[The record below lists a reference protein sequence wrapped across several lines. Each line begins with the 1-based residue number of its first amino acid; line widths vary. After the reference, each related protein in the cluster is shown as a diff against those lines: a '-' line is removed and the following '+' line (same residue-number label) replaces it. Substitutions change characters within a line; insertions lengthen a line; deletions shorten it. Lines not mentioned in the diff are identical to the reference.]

1 LSESFPN
8 NIHSFVTTWTDT
20 GLNTD
25 YLKHFG
31 ESAFLLL
38 CKLIDD
44 DPQRLEITYLEDE
57 IRWHQEY
64 TRLKTWEFAGRKEF
78 IHKIIKYCDDQKQYP
93 LIIHGES
100 GSGKTALLAQIARI
114 HETQNNV
121 LITRYIGVTPAST
134 ESHSLIESIIMQIA
148 SYYYLDISCA
158 PIEYLINTGNGLKIL
173 SLALQTKP
181 IILIIDGVDELDA
194 SGVEYF
200 LNIITQELPSF
211 VKCVLS
217 VDSNSHLSKIFIQ
230 RLPSE
235 HNIMLTPMPAIEAMS
250 LLNGKLEHRR
260 RKVRSDQFEEIIARF
275 RSKGLPMYLS
285 LAIDEVCNWHSFD
298 LVKQLPDDVAGLL
311 NNAFDRLE
319 MQIGSMW
326 IGKAISYIA
335 LSRFGLSESELFEIL
350 SNDEEIIHYLKD
362 YRPDYM
368 AINEIPR
375 IVFLAIQ
382 SGLNPYL
389 TNRRVHGVDVFTF
402 SHKVIFETALQRY
415 NICDRTMKRSA
426 HHHLLAEYF
435 CKHIIEKNADETLN
449 PNVRALLEFVY
460 HKAQY

>member
-1 LSESFPN
+1 
-8 NIHSFVTTWTDT
+8 
-20 GLNTD
+20 
-25 YLKHFG
+25 
-31 ESAFLLL
+31 
-38 CKLIDD
+38 
-44 DPQRLEITYLEDE
+44 
-57 IRWHQEY
+57 
-64 TRLKTWEFAGRKEF
+64 
-78 IHKIIKYCDDQKQYP
+78 
-93 LIIHGES
+93 
-100 GSGKTALLAQIARI
+100 
-114 HETQNNV
+114 
-121 LITRYIGVTPAST
+121 
-134 ESHSLIESIIMQIA
+134 MQIA

-158 PIEYLINTGNGLKIL
+158 PIEYLKNTGNGLKIL
-173 SLALQTKP
+173 SLATQTKP
-181 IILIIDGVDELDA
+181 IILIIDGVDEFDA

-250 LLNGKLEHRR
+250 LLNGKLKHRR
-260 RKVRSDQFEEIIARF
+260 RNVRSDQFEEIIARF

-298 LVKQLPDDVAGLL
+298 LVKQLPDNVAGLL

-326 IGKAISYIA
+326 IEKAISYIA

-350 SNDEEIIHYLKD
+350 SNDEEIIHYHKD
-362 YRPDYM
+362 SRPDYM
-368 AINEIPR
+368 AKNEIPR
-375 IVFLAIQ
+375 IIFIAIQ

-402 SHKVIFETALQRY
+402 SHKVIFETVLQRY
-415 NICDRTMKRSA
+415 NISDKTMKRSE

-435 CKHIIEKNADETLN
+435 CSGMSCITD
-449 PNVRALLEFVY
+449 
-460 HKAQY
+460 